1 MSYSRRDFFK
11 KGTLGGAALLSGH
24 SLTALSEQADSSNT
38 IKALTT
44 TTPSFSSPL
53 ALDLSPARWVW
64 YPSERTLPNTF
75 ILFRRRIQIGPGLQ
89 SAKGW
94 ILGDSRYQ
102 LALNGKRVQWG
113 PPPADPR
120 FTEADPID
128 LVQLLKVGENV
139 LGATVLYYGMGDGTW
154 PVGKPGFLFKL
165 DLVYR
170 SGKQETIVSDQQWQC
185 HLARSWQ
192 PGHYKRW
199 YLRALQEEFD
209 ANLYPYGWSRPEY
222 EMTKDWLP
230 AQELRG
236 AADGTALSTNSS
248 DYLYNSSAGATTTQ
262 LRRRSIPLILEQ
274 DLQTVKLV
282 TAHEVKW
289 LRPIQEY
296 FEMIPP
302 KAYQAV
308 TKPVREDTGTASW
321 SFQAEGQEIGRVLT
335 FTFEEQMVG
344 WPFFTIEAEAG
355 TTIELLVHEAH
366 IPHSEGGPAIMNS
379 HFHSWS
385 RFVCKEGVNTFMPF
399 DYESVKW
406 LQLHIHNTS
415 RKVTVSQVG
424 LKRRLYDFPNTPSI
438 QVDDPQLQQLI
449 NASINTIYNN
459 AHDTIVD
466 GAGRERQ
473 QYSGDIGHELHAL
486 YSVFGETHLP
496 ARYLNTYSQGL
507 TLDGFFLDT
516 WPAYDRLNRLAQRQL
531 GLTPWGPLLD
541 HGIAFN
547 FDCYHHYLYTED
559 QDALIEVFPRL
570 VRFFTYLKALR
581 HSDGMLPVED
591 IGIPTVWL
599 DTDAY
604 QQQRHKRCA
613 FNLYAIGMLQKA
625 FAPLCKVFGEDGLAQ
640 EAQAFG
646 QQLWERTVA
655 HFWDAREKTF
665 VCNLPWRTEE
675 GKSRFCERS
684 LAHALLFDLCPQG
697 QTGKSVTLLANPPE
711 NLGRCYPANANWGL
725 WALAQAGQTEAIFK
739 DFHSRWIEMASVT
752 ANNSMQEAWHARPD
766 GRSQWSHA
774 AIAPLFL
781 TYMDLA
787 GIRPLEPGFR
797 RVQIRPQPGPL
808 QLLELSNYTVKG
820 PLDYRL
826 SGKKGQRRLRL
837 KLPPGCTAELLLD
850 EQEELPYPRAKS
862 KLAGLQKFI
871 LQGGREYEMQLAFS

>member
-11 KGTLGGAALLSGH
+11 TGTLGGAALLSSH
-24 SLTALSEQADSSNT
+24 SLKALSERESHSHPVKSLAGSP
-38 IKALTT
+38 L
-44 TTPSFSSPL
+44 SSPL
-53 ALDLSPARWVW
+53 ALDLSPAQWVW
-64 YPSERTLPNTF
+64 YPSQRTLPNTF
-75 ILFRRRIQIGPGLQ
+75 ILFRRKIQIEDGLQ

-94 ILGDSRYQ
+94 ILGDSRY
-102 LALNGKRVQWG
+102 LLELNGKRIQWG

-120 FTEADPID
+120 YTEADPMD
-128 LVQLLKVGENV
+128 LAEQLQVGSNV

-154 PVGKPGFLFKL
+154 PIGKPGFIFKL
-165 DLVYR
+165 DLVYH
-170 SGKQETIVSDQQWQC
+170 SGKTETIVSDGQWEC

-209 ANLYPYGWSRPEY
+209 AKLYPYGWSTTEY
-222 EMTKDWLP
+222 EVGKDWLP
-230 AQELRG
+230 VQELRG
-236 AADGTALSTNSS
+236 AAHQTALSTNSS
-248 DYLYNSSAGATTTQ
+248 DYLYNSSAGGTTTQ
-262 LRRRSIPLILEQ
+262 LRRRSIPLIREQ
-274 DLQTVKLV
+274 DVEAVKLI
-282 TAHEVKW
+282 TSHQVKW
-289 LRPIQEY
+289 RRPIQEY

-302 KAYQAV
+302 DAYETVA
-308 TKPVREDTGTASW
+308 KPVLEDTHKGSW
-321 SFQAEGQEIGRVLT
+321 SFQAEEKGLGMVLT
-335 FTFEEQMVG
+335 FTLEEQMVG

-406 LQLHIHNTS
+406 LQLHIHNTNG
-415 RKVTVSQVG
+415 KVTVSQVG
-424 LKRRLYDFPNTPSI
+424 LKRRLYDFPHPP
-438 QVDDPQLQQLI
+438 QVKVDDPKLQQLI
-449 NASINTIYNN
+449 DASINTIYNN

-486 YSVFGETHLP
+486 YSVFGETRLP

-547 FDCYHHYLYTED
+547 FDCYHHYLYTSDKE
-559 QDALIEVFPRL
+559 ALAEVFPRL
-570 VRFFTYLKALR
+570 VRFFTYLKELR
-581 HSDGMLPVED
+581 RSDGMLPVED

-604 QQQRHKRCA
+604 QQQRHKQCA
-613 FNLYAIGMLQKA
+613 FNLYAIGMLQEA
-625 FAPLCKVFGEDGLAQ
+625 FAPLCRAFGEEQLAK
-640 EAQAFG
+640 QAENYG
-646 QQLWERTVA
+646 QQLWHSTLA
-655 HFWDAREKTF
+655 NFWDKKEKTF
-665 VCNLPWRTEE
+665 ICNLPWRAEE
-675 GKSRFCERS
+675 GNTRYCERS
-684 LAHALLFDLCPQG
+684 LAQAILFHLCPKGQTERSVALLTQ
-697 QTGKSVTLLANPPE
+697 PPE

-725 WALAQAGQTEAIFK
+725 WALAQAGQVEAIFQ
-739 DFHSRWIEMASVT
+739 DLHSRWIAMASVA
-752 ANNSMQEAWHARPD
+752 ANNSMQEAWRAQPD

-787 GIRPLEPGFR
+787 GIRPLEPGFS

-820 PLDYRL
+820 PLAYKL
-826 SGKKGQRRLRL
+826 SGMQGKRSLL
-837 KLPPGCTAELLLD
+837 IDLPPGCTAELVVD
-850 EQEELPYPRAKS
+850 EREELPYPRANS
-862 KLAGLQKFI
+862 RLTGLQKFI
-871 LQGGREYEMQLAFS
+871 LQGGTRYEMQLAFS